1 LQGKKLAILGWHHR
15 HGKLQLT
22 LVLPDGTKSF
32 IPAAWTDLDTG
43 KAQDHQFTDKQ
54 STARVL
60 GSIFHLLHARKIV
73 DALLCKLDSSEQV
86 QGNVLKGENKRA
98 TTTRT
103 LEQGGKITY
112 DARYLGRLGPTG
124 SKNRTRSTGKI
135 DQQGSSY
142 KSQRQYSGE
151 EK

>member
-1 LQGKKLAILGWHHR
+1 LQGKKLDLLGWHHR

-43 KAQDHQFTDKQ
+43 KVQDRQSTHKQ
-54 STARVL
+54 STAKVL

-73 DALLCKLDSSEQV
+73 DALLRKLDSSEQV
-86 QGNVLKGENKRA
+86 QGNVLKEENKRA

-103 LEQGGKITY
+103 LEQSGKNTY
-112 DARYLGRLGPTG
+112 GARHLGRLGPKGT
-124 SKNRTRSTGKI
+124 KNCNRSTGKI
-135 DQQGSSY
+135 DQQSSSS
-142 KSQRQYSGE
+142 KS
-151 EK
+151 